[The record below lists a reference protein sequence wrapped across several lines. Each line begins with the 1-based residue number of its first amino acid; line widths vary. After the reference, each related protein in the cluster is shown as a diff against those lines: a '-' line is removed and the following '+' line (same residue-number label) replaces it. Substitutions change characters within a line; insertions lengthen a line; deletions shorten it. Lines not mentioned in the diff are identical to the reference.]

1 MQKIK
6 FILLD
11 EYNLIVD
18 TLLNNTFISS
28 ASTDENNIVI
38 ENSTTTIEMD
48 YSNFESVR
56 KIVTYSKFSTV
67 SNNEHIKLYS
77 SYNLDVTLSAKINKK
92 MGE

>member
-1 MQKIK
+1 
-6 FILLD
+6 
-11 EYNLIVD
+11 
-18 TLLNNTFISS
+18 
-28 ASTDENNIVI
+28 
-38 ENSTTTIEMD
+38 MD

-92 MGE
+92 VEEK